1 MAQIKLEDIYKEL
14 RRIENRMATKREM
27 ESLTDT
33 LEILSNPKLLKE
45 VMAGKEAIKKGKVR
59 SLDDVKKELNI

>member
-14 RRIENRMATKREM
+14 RRIESRMATKQEM

-33 LEILSNPKLLKE
+33 LEILSNPKLLKN
-45 VMAGKEAIKKGKVR
+45 VMAGKEAVKKGKVR
-59 SLDDVKKELNI
+59 SLDDVKKELGI

>member
-14 RRIENRMATKREM
+14 RRIESRMATKREM

-45 VMAGKEAIKKGKVR
+45 VVAGKEAVKKGKVR
-59 SLDDVKKELNI
+59 PLDDVKKELDI

>member
-1 MAQIKLEDIYKEL
+1 MVQIKLEDIYKEL
-14 RRIENRMATKREM
+14 RRIESRMATKQEM

-45 VMAGKEAIKKGKVR
+45 VMAGKEAVKKGKVR
-59 SLDDVKKELNI
+59 SLDDVKKELGI